1 MDYKRITM
9 YNRLRDYF
17 IPSAVLDEIFQN
29 HEDITTLESAYDSLI
44 QDGFSEDGAAE
55 KIAKLVFE
63 ETGIEPDYG
72 LDEEE

>member
-17 IPSAVLDEIFQN
+17 IPAAVLDEIFQN
-29 HEDITTLESAYDSLI
+29 PEDITTLESAYDSLI

-55 KIAKLVFE
+55 KISKLVFE